1 MTIPFFFSSS
11 AVPDDFEGSCHI
23 ASKEVIYWLMKGKV
37 WHRLDGPAILYGSGG
52 VYGKNGKKL
61 FFIDDIQ
68 IPEEEYWNHPKVT
81 KYKLQMMLND
91 WKIL

>member
-1 MTIPFFFSSS
+1 MTIPFFFSLS

-23 ASKEVIYWLMKGKV
+23 ASKEVIYWLGKGKK
-37 WHRLDGPAILYGSGG
+37 WHRLDGPAILYGND
-52 VYGKNGKKL
+52 KNRKL
-61 FFIDDIQ
+61 YFIDDLQ
-68 IPEEEYWNHPKVT
+68 ISTEQEYWNHPKVT